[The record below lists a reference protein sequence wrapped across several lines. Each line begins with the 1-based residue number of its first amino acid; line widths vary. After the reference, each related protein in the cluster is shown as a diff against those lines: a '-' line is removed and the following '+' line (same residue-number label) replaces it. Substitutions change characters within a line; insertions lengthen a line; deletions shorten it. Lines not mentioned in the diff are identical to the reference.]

1 MAFEFPRIRSGRR
14 TRVSRWVELVEKEV
28 QLAPDGA
35 AETFHFVTQKAYVGV
50 FGQTVDGRIPI
61 VRQYRPCV
69 EKYTWEFPAGTLED
83 GESPEEAARREL
95 LEETG
100 TVATDL
106 LYLGNFYPDTGRLQV
121 DSHAF
126 YGKIV
131 EVENA
136 ASGAGL
142 SLRFVD
148 HRELKEMIVSGAFR
162 HQLHLGIYAAIIAR
176 GIDLAE

>member
-1 MAFEFPRIRSGRR
+1 MVPEFPRILSRRR

-28 QLAPDGA
+28 QLTPDGST
-35 AETFHFVTQKAYVGV
+35 ETFHFVTQNAYVGV
-50 FGQTVDGRIPI
+50 FGQTVDGQIPI

-69 EKYTWEFPAGTLED
+69 EVYTWEFPAGTLED
-83 GESPEEAARREL
+83 GEAPEEAARREL

-126 YGKIV
+126 YGKV
-131 EVENA
+131 TRVENA
-136 ASGAGL
+136 TCEAGL
-142 SLRFVD
+142 SVRFVE

-162 HQLHLGIYAAIIAR
+162 HQLHLAIYAAIIAR
-176 GIDLAE
+176 GIDLAG